1 MSGSSNSSFI
11 PKRNP
16 IKKSRKTVS
25 RRVYTFTVVS
35 YLFLFSVLLASAG
48 VFLYG
53 QYVDRQLED
62 EIAVLTTEI
71 QRFNSEELASVKAFD
86 ARLRLAA
93 ERVSHSVSVA
103 SLFSAFEAATVGTVV
118 FESLG
123 LERSGDD
130 HFSIATAIRTD
141 SFDSS
146 IFQRGVYGAD
156 GVITKVVI
164 EDLKKTTAARSEDET
179 LQNQSTFISDNDD
192 VYVTFDATLLVD
204 IAAVPYDPSAYS
216 APAVPVPP
224 VNIPPASA
232 PSATTTET
240 EANLNQS

>member
-1 MSGSSNSSFI
+1 
-11 PKRNP
+11 
-16 IKKSRKTVS
+16 
-25 RRVYTFTVVS
+25 
-35 YLFLFSVLLASAG
+35 

-93 ERVSHSVSVA
+93 ERVSYSVSIA

-123 LERSGDD
+123 LERIDD
-130 HFSIATAIRTD
+130 EQFSITAAIRTD

-156 GVITKVVI
+156 GVISSVVI
-164 EDLKKTTAARSEDET
+164 EDLQKTTAARTENEA
-179 LQNQSTFISDNDD
+179 LQSQSVFLLDNDD

-204 IAAVPYDPSAYS
+204 IAAVPYDPSVYTAPV
-216 APAVPVPP
+216 APAAPVLP
-224 VNIPPASA
+224 VFI
-232 PSATTTET
+232 PSATTTEV

>member
-1 MSGSSNSSFI
+1 MPGSSNSSFI

-62 EIAVLTTEI
+62 EISALTTEI
-71 QRFNSEELASVKAFD
+71 LRFNSEELASVKAFD

-93 ERVSHSVSVA
+93 ERVSHSVSIA
-103 SLFSAFEAATVGTVV
+103 SLFSAFEAATIGTVA

-123 LERSGDD
+123 LERIGDEQ
-130 HFSIATAIRTD
+130 FSVTTAIRTD
-141 SFDSS
+141 SFDSA
-146 IFQRGVYGAD
+146 IFQRAIYGKKD
-156 GVITKVVI
+156 GVIASVVI
-164 EDLKKTTAARSEDET
+164 EDLLKTTAARSDSDT
-179 LQNQSTFISDNDD
+179 PLDQSTFIPDTDD

-204 IAAVPYDPSAYS
+204 IAAVPYDPSVYE
-216 APAVPVPP
+216 APAVPTPP
-224 VNIPPASA
+224 VTI